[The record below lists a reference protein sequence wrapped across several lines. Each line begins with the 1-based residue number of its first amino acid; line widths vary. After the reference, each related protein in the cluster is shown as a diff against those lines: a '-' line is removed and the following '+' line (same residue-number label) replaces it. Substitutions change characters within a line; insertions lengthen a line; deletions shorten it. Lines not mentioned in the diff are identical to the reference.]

1 MLTSSAAASTSSRA
15 GSLAR
20 SLARSM
26 LTSPAAAARGLPH
39 QRYHP
44 IGGCLAGGL
53 RRADRLSSEEA
64 ASGGTSRTLAN
75 RRYGEFCV
83 SQSDLV
89 VCATCRP
96 LVWSSLA
103 RMHAQDA
110 DATSLRRSAG
120 RGASVS
126 GALTATQAAD
136 TPRPTRSPAIRA
148 GRSSSSRLGVGSGGF
163 TAQENV
169 ASLPNATMP
178 ESKIEHA
185 KDVRVCSA
193 EESGSCIAA
202 KSVGGRADSKSPL
215 AATAAELSL
224 LRLVKASVFARLRAT
239 LPMLV
244 SLTAGRKPSNTSA
257 LTVSNRFVE
266 SASLAA
272 MSRAA
277 QNIAAANARS
287 RLAGSRRSA
296 QSVRLR
302 SRINWRHGFCLGA
315 MTSGR

>member
-1 MLTSSAAASTSSRA
+1 M
-15 GSLAR
+15 GG
-20 SLARSM
+20 
-26 LTSPAAAARGLPH
+26 SPAPGV
-39 QRYHP
+39 
-44 IGGCLAGGL
+44 
-53 RRADRLSSEEA
+53 RRADRLSHSEK
-64 ASGGTSRTLAN
+64 SVRGTGRTLAN

-120 RGASVS
+120 RGAPVS
-126 GALTATQAAD
+126 GVQTATQAGD
-136 TPRPTRSPAIRA
+136 TPRPTRSPASHA
-148 GRSSSSRLGVGSGGF
+148 GRSSSSRLGGGSVGS
-163 TAQENV
+163 TAQKNAANLAV
-169 ASLPNATMP
+169 ARMP
-178 ESKIEHA
+178 ESKKEHA

-215 AATAAELSL
+215 AATAAESSL
-224 LRLVKASVFARLRAT
+224 LQLVKASVFARLRAT

-257 LTVSNRFVE
+257 LTVRHRFVE
-266 SASLAA
+266 SDSPAA

-287 RLAGSRRSA
+287 
-296 QSVRLR
+296 
-302 SRINWRHGFCLGA
+302 
-315 MTSGR
+315 